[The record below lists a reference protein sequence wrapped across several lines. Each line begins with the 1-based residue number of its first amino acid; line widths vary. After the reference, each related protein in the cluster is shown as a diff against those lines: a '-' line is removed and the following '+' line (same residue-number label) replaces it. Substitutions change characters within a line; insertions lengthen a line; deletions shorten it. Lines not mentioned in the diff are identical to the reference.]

1 MRGSGGKGA
10 SPVPPSDDGQQQRQV
25 SADGVGGWVMPEAG
39 PDGEAKFKM
48 TGPTGN
54 CYDYSKARSG
64 AYRFGLHPRSE
75 GGEAHKR
82 GRDAD
87 ASDEAPAAKRCPKLS
102 EDDIIAIFSQ
112 RLAELEKAEHEAA
125 RAKEVAAA
133 AAAARAAAAAKAVAA
148 EAAAVAAAAADAA
161 AAAAAADVAAAAAD
175 AAAAAAAAD
184 AAATAVATAKVVAV
198 IAATS
203 AAKTAALQ
211 GAEALAGKEA

>member
-1 MRGSGGKGA
+1 MT
-10 SPVPPSDDGQQQRQV
+10 
-25 SADGVGGWVMPEAG
+25 DGVGGWVMPEAG

-75 GGEAHKR
+75 GGEAYKR

-102 EDDIIAIFSQ
+102 EEDIIAIFPQ

-125 RAKEVAAA
+125 RAKEVAEAA
-133 AAAARAAAAAKAVAA
+133 AAAERDEGTSHKFVFGDQGEGRRAGSGPFRSAGDRRWMIVGSLVFQGPTLLRPWQ
-148 EAAAVAAAAADAA
+148 EA
-161 AAAAAADVAAAAAD
+161 
-175 AAAAAAAAD
+175 
-184 AAATAVATAKVVAV
+184 
-198 IAATS
+198 
-203 AAKTAALQ
+203 
-211 GAEALAGKEA
+211 G